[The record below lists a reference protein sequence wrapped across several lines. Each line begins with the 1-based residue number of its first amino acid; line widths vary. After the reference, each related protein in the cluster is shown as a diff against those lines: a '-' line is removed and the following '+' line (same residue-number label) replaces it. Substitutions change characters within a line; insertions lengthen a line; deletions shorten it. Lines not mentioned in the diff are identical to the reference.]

1 MSAFGPGKEKGFF
14 SSSSSSSSSS
24 SLYMKL
30 SETMS

>member
-24 SLYMKL
+24 LYMKL